1 MEQKPSADKE
11 EDVQET
17 LFKAIAENYNLESF
31 IQELIDYFDI
41 RIKIVDDESDDE
53 PEPLVIL
60 EDSEGFKRIE

>member
-11 EDVQET
+11 EDVQEA